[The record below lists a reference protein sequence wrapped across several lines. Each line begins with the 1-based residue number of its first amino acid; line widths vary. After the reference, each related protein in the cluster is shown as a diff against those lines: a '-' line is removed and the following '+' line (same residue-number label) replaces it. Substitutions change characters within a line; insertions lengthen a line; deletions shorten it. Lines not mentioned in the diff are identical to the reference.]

1 MQLERFNIVSDMVNP
16 TYQSPWVAIYKVD
29 EENVLAASGT
39 TTEGLSY
46 EDEMMDGSEANE
58 SFTSGGSQL
67 EW

>member
-1 MQLERFNIVSDMVNP
+1 MRLQRFNCISDSGSSA
-16 TYQSPWVAIYKVD
+16 YQSPWMGIYKVD

-46 EDEMMDGSEANE
+46 EDETMDGTEANE
-58 SFTSGGSQL
+58 VFTSGGSQL

>member
-1 MQLERFNIVSDMVNP
+1 MRIERFNIFSDPGDSV
-16 TYQSPWVAIYKVD
+16 YQSPWVGIYTVD

-46 EDEMMDGSEANE
+46 EEETMDGSEANE
-58 SFTSGGSQL
+58 VFTSGGSQL